1 MTYRELCDRLH
12 AVYDS
17 GEARAVVR
25 LVLEERFG
33 LSMADILCD
42 KVTELSADDRT
53 DLEKIML
60 RLLNG
65 EPVQYVLGEATF
77 CGRKFRVGPD
87 VLIPRPETEELCR
100 WMTGSDFTPEKDGS
114 PRKILD
120 IGTGSGCIAIT
131 LAAESPLAQVTAWDI
146 SEKALAV
153 ARENAETAGVS
164 VFFEQ
169 RDILKAT
176 ADRERWQFIVS
187 NPPYVCEKEKTSMKP
202 QVFEHEPTLALF
214 VPDDDP
220 LRFYRAIANY
230 AQESLSRGGWLY
242 LEINPDYAA
251 DIEAW
256 LATAGFGSVEVKA
269 DQFHKLRFVR
279 AKKD

>member
-269 DQFHKLRFVR
+269 DQFHRLRFVR